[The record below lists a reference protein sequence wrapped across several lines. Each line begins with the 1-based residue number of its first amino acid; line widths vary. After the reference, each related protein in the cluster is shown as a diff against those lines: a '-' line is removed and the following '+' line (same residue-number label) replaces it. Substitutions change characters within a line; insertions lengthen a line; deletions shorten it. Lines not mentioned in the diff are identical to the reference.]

1 MNYAWIENGVVTN
14 LIYLL
19 PSNAAEFPHA
29 VPMGGVPAAI
39 GDSWDG
45 AQFLRDGRPVLTA
58 AEQAAADAQDMRAA
72 LSLLGVT
79 EESNAQAA
87 ASEGREGTLP
97 KTSGTQVNRPQSAD
111 ASQMQTCEPAESG
124 VEI

>member
-1 MNYAWIENGVVTN
+1 MNYALVENGVVTN
-14 LIYLL
+14 LIWLY
-19 PSNAAEFPHA
+19 PANAAEFPNA
-29 VPMGGVPAAI
+29 VPMGDIPVAI
-39 GDSWDG
+39 GDTWDG
-45 AQFLRDGRPVLTA
+45 EHFYRNGERVLSPM
-58 AEQAAADAQDMRAA
+58 EQAQEEARDMLAA

-97 KTSGTQVNRPQSAD
+97 NTSGTQVNRPQSAD
-111 ASQMQTCEPAESG
+111 ASQMRTCEPAESE

>member
-1 MNYAWIENGVVTN
+1 MNYAWIEDGVVTN
-14 LIYLL
+14 IIYLH
-19 PSNAAEFPHA
+19 PMNAEDFPAA
-29 VPMGGVPAAI
+29 VPAGDIPAAI
-39 GDSWDG
+39 GDTWDG
-45 AQFLRDGRPVLTA
+45 EHFYRNGERVLSPM
-58 AEQAAADAQDMRAA
+58 EQAQEEARDMMAA

>member
-1 MNYAWIENGVVTN
+1 MNYALVENGVVTN
-14 LIYLL
+14 LIWLY
-19 PSNAAEFPHA
+19 PANAAEFHNA
-29 VPMGGVPAAI
+29 VPMGDIPAAI
-39 GDSWDG
+39 GDTWDG
-45 AQFLRDGRPVLTA
+45 TYFYRNGERVFTA
-58 AEQAAADAQDMRAA
+58 AELAAAEAQDMKEA

-79 EESNAQAA
+79 EESNAQAT

-111 ASQMQTCEPAESG
+111 ASQMRTCEPAESE